1 VSSGAIFYWSYSL
14 LVFGRQFFVVRK
26 LRGFPYFIL
35 QKLPRMTKLFDL
47 LSENS
52 NNDKV
57 ISSLKKIAKKNKNT
71 RSTRSDFPDTN
82 ATRYAVPGSGVFDF
96 VAIDV
101 ETTGLDH
108 KNDRIIEIGAIKFTA
123 GKPGA
128 EFSTLINP
136 GVPLPAA
143 ITQLTGI
150 QTSDLDNAPVFDSIA
165 GALVDF
171 MANLPLC
178 GHQIEFDIGFLNEE
192 FKRTGRPKI
201 SAPDIDTALLSRI
214 VVPSISRFS
223 LKHMSRSLGIEL
235 ENAHRALAD
244 ARASGYAAIALI
256 ARLNT
261 IPPPV
266 RLAMARFAPAS
277 LLKTLIFS
285 SLDGDRSF
293 TSADPPIGALQKP
306 PKKLAAPASVTALS
320 LDTIQHYF
328 SSAGKLSEIMK
339 GFVERPSQ
347 TRMAVCV
354 AEALNT
360 ATFLVAEAGTG
371 TGKSLAYLLPSAC
384 FALKNGVRILV
395 STHTRNLQDQ
405 LMSKDI
411 PVVKKV
417 TGEDLRYCVLKG
429 RLNYLCIHRYRRLLS
444 GELADLSYR
453 ERMGMLPLIR
463 WAQETKTG
471 DIEEQNQFNIRWF
484 SRIWRQICADAHL
497 CKGKRCPDFASC
509 FLQNARQRANGS
521 HLVIINHSLF
531 FSEICSESSFLGSI
545 GPIIFDEAHHLESC
559 GHQYLRVEVDTNRF
573 TQFLDTMTAV
583 DKEMKKLEDRTTP
596 AFSAEKDFKS
606 IIKHMRS
613 SISVFLDDVNAWA
626 GAQAPASPEYQ
637 LEYVQD
643 TFSLLGSRAGLLNAF
658 SDMQDKLYHLL
669 QSFGPDEAHDTDT
682 ASLKPAL
689 RLLSDRTSQLK
700 ADFDYV
706 TGAVTEGHVFWI
718 EGNLKK
724 GWTKLCGVPLDIGSL
739 LSGLWEKNSAA
750 CIFTSATLSVSRSM
764 EYFKQKTGLT
774 GMSGEKTRCEFFESP
789 FSPDQALRGA
799 MRSAPAC
806 DAPEYPDYVAN
817 VISVLISELKKNI
830 LVLFT
835 ANAMLN
841 AVHARC
847 KDLLTMDSCTL
858 LAQGITGNRQAVL
871 DEFKNSGRAVLLGT
885 DSFWEG
891 IDVPGKA
898 CEIVIIPRLPFQ
910 VPTHPLTR
918 ALSQKMEKESG
929 ESFFSYTVPEAII
942 KFRQGTGRLIR
953 SREDRGALIVLDNRI
968 LTKNYGKR
976 FRTSLEGEMQSF
988 STIDELLLTLKDFFA
1003 NGKEPSPIAYVPFE
1017 EPS

>member
-1 VSSGAIFYWSYSL
+1 
-14 LVFGRQFFVVRK
+14 
-26 LRGFPYFIL
+26 
-35 QKLPRMTKLFDL
+35 MTKLFEL
-47 LSENS
+47 LSEDS

-57 ISSLKKIAKKNKNT
+57 FSSLKKIAKKKINT
-71 RSTRSDFPDTN
+71 PSNRGELLDTK
-82 ATRYAVPGSGVFDF
+82 ATRYCVPDSGVFDF
-96 VAIDV
+96 AAIDV

-108 KNDRIIEIGAIKFTA
+108 KNDRVIEIGAVKFSA

-128 EFSTLINP
+128 EFSMLINP
-136 GVPLPAA
+136 GIPLPAA

-150 QTSDLDNAPVFDSIA
+150 RSIDLNDAPDFEHVSGVLIDFLA
-165 GALVDF
+165 G
-171 MANLPLC
+171 LPLC

-192 FKRTGRPKI
+192 FKRIGRPKI
-201 SAPDIDTALLSRI
+201 SAPEIDTALLSRI
-214 VVPSISRFS
+214 IVPSISRFS

-244 ARASGYAAIALI
+244 ARASGYAAIVLI
-256 ARLNT
+256 GRLGA
-261 IPPPV
+261 IPPEV

-277 LLKTLIFS
+277 LIKALLFK
-285 SLDGDRSF
+285 SLEGDRARAAS
-293 TSADPPIGALQKP
+293 TSRVGAQQKP
-306 PKKLAAPASVTALS
+306 PKKLSAADSFTALS
-320 LDTIQHYF
+320 LDTIQHCF
-328 SSAGKLSEIMK
+328 SPGGKVSEVMK
-339 GFVERPSQ
+339 DFVERPSQ

-354 AEALNT
+354 AEAFNT
-360 ATFLVAEAGTG
+360 STFLVAEAGTG
-371 TGKSLAYLLPSAC
+371 TGKSLAYLLPAAC
-384 FALKNGVRILV
+384 FALKNGLRVLV

-405 LMSKDI
+405 ITSKDI
-411 PVVKKV
+411 PLVKKV
-417 TGEDLRYCVLKG
+417 AGEDLRYCVLKG
-429 RLNYLCIHRYRRLLS
+429 RSNYLCIHRYHRLLS

-497 CKGKRCPDFASC
+497 CQRKRCSDFGSC
-509 FLQNARQRANGS
+509 FLQNARQRALGS

-559 GHQYLRVEVDTNRF
+559 GHQHLRVEVDTNRF
-573 TQFLDTMTAV
+573 AQFLDSMTAV
-583 DKEMKKLEDRTTP
+583 DKEIKKLDGRAAAALP
-596 AFSAEKDFKS
+596 SEKDFKS
-606 IIKHMRS
+606 LIKRLRFC
-613 SISVFLDDVNAWA
+613 IAAFLDDLNAWA
-626 GAQAPASPEYQ
+626 GAHSPDSAEYQ
-637 LEYVQD
+637 IEYHQD
-643 TFSLLGSRAGLLNAF
+643 AFSAMGSRIELVDAF
-658 SDMQDKLYHLL
+658 SDVQDMLYHLL
-669 QSFGPDEAHDTDT
+669 QSPGTDEAPDNDA
-682 ASLKPAL
+682 ASFKPTV
-689 RLLSDRTSQLK
+689 RLLSDRTSQIK
-700 ADFDYV
+700 ADLDYV

-739 LSGLWEKNSAA
+739 LSGLWEKNTSA

-764 EYFKQKTGLT
+764 EYFKQKTGLLGT
-774 GMSGEKTRCEFFESP
+774 HDAKTRCESFESP
-789 FSPDQALRGA
+789 FSPDQAMRGA
-799 MRSAPAC
+799 MANAPAC
-806 DAPEYPDYVAN
+806 DAPEFPDYVAT
-817 VISVLISELKKNI
+817 VISALMAEFNKNI

-835 ANAMLN
+835 AHAMLN

-847 KDLLTMDSCTL
+847 KDLLTMNGCTL
-858 LAQGITGNRQAVL
+858 LAQGVTGNRQAML
-871 DEFKNSGRAVLLGT
+871 DEFKSSGRAVLLGA

-918 ALSQKMEKESG
+918 ALSRKMENESG
-929 ESFFSYTVPEAII
+929 DSFFSYTVPEAII

-976 FRTSLEGEMQSF
+976 FRASLEGEMQSF
-988 STIDELLLTLKDFFA
+988 STIDELLPALKKFFA
-1003 NGKEPSPIAYVPFE
+1003 NGQKPSPIAYVPFE

>member
-1 VSSGAIFYWSYSL
+1 
-14 LVFGRQFFVVRK
+14 
-26 LRGFPYFIL
+26 
-35 QKLPRMTKLFDL
+35 MTKLFDL

-57 ISSLKKIAKKNKNT
+57 ISSLKKIAKKKKNAP
-71 RSTRSDFPDTN
+71 STGGDFPYAK
-82 ATRYAVPGSGVFDF
+82 ATRFSMPDSGVFDF
-96 VAIDV
+96 IAIDV

-108 KNDRIIEIGAIKFTA
+108 KNDRIIEVGAIKFSA
-123 GKPGA
+123 GKAGA

-136 GVPLPAA
+136 GVPVPAA

-150 QTSDLDNAPVFDSIA
+150 KDGDLKDAPAFDRIA
-165 GALVDF
+165 GALIDF
-171 MANLPLC
+171 MAGLPIC

-192 FKRTGRPKI
+192 FKRIGRPKI
-201 SAPDIDTALLSRI
+201 SAPEIDTALLSRI
-214 VVPSISRFS
+214 IVPSISRFS
-223 LKHMSRSLGIEL
+223 LKHMSQSLGIEL
-235 ENAHRALAD
+235 DNAHRALAD
-244 ARASGYAAIALI
+244 ARASGHAACSLI
-256 ARLNT
+256 AKLCA
-261 IPPPV
+261 IPPQV

-277 LLKTLIFS
+277 LVKTLLFK
-285 SLDGDRSF
+285 SLDNNQASAPPSF
-293 TSADPPIGALQKP
+293 IGALQKP
-306 PKKLAAPASVTALS
+306 PKKLSAPASFTALS
-320 LDTIQHYF
+320 LDTIQQCF
-328 SSAGKLSEIMK
+328 SSGEKLSEVMK
-339 GFVERPSQ
+339 GFRERPSQ

-354 AEALNT
+354 AEAFNT

-371 TGKSLAYLLPSAC
+371 TGKSLAYLLPAAL
-384 FALKNGVRILV
+384 FALKNGLRVLV

-405 LMSKDI
+405 LLSKDI

-417 TGEDLRYCVLKG
+417 AGEDLRFCVLKG
-429 RLNYLCIHRYRRLLS
+429 RSNYLCIHRYHRLLS

-497 CKGKRCPDFASC
+497 CKGKRCPDFSSC
-509 FLQNARQRANGS
+509 FLQNARQRALGS

-545 GPIIFDEAHHLESC
+545 GPIVFDEAHHLESC
-559 GHQYLRVEVDTNRF
+559 GHQHLRVEVDTNRF
-573 TQFLDTMTAV
+573 TQFLDSMTTI
-583 DKEMKKLEDRTTP
+583 DKEIKKLEGRPTQAVPT
-596 AFSAEKDFKS
+596 EKDFKTV
-606 IIKHMRS
+606 IKHMRS
-613 SISVFLDDVNAWA
+613 GISAFLDDLNAWA
-626 GAQAPASPEYQ
+626 GAHSPASAEYQ
-637 LEYVQD
+637 VEYLHD
-643 TFSLLGSRAGLLNAF
+643 AFSSLGSRAGLINAF
-658 SDMQDKLYHLL
+658 SDMQDMLYHLL
-669 QSFGPDEAHDTDT
+669 QSSGPDDAPDGDDT
-682 ASLKPAL
+682 SLKPML

-700 ADFDYV
+700 ADLEYV

-739 LSGLWEKNSAA
+739 LSGLWEKNPMA
-750 CIFTSATLSVSRSM
+750 CIFTSATLSVARSM
-764 EYFKQKTGLT
+764 EYFKRKTGLT
-774 GMSGEKTRCEFFESP
+774 GISGEKTRCEFFESP

-799 MRSAPAC
+799 MRNAPAC
-806 DAPEYPDYVAN
+806 DAPEYPDYVAT
-817 VISVLISELKKNI
+817 VISALMSELNKNI

-847 KDLLTMDSCTL
+847 KDLLSLDGSTL

-871 DEFKNSGRAVLLGT
+871 DEFKNSDRAVLLGA

-898 CEIVIIPRLPFQ
+898 CEIVVIPRLPFQ

-976 FRTSLEGEMQSF
+976 FRDSLEGDVQSF
-988 STIDELLLTLKDFFA
+988 STIDDLLPALKSFFA
-1003 NGKEPSPIAYVPFE
+1003 NGQGPSPISYVPFE

>member
-1 VSSGAIFYWSYSL
+1 
-14 LVFGRQFFVVRK
+14 
-26 LRGFPYFIL
+26 
-35 QKLPRMTKLFDL
+35 MTKLFDL

-52 NNDKV
+52 NNEKV

-71 RSTRSDFPDTN
+71 ASAGTGFQDVK
-82 ATRYAVPGSGVFDF
+82 ATRYAIPDSGMFDF
-96 VAIDV
+96 IAIDV
-101 ETTGLDH
+101 ETTGLDD
-108 KNDRIIEIGAIKFTA
+108 KNDRIIEIGAIKFSN
-123 GKPGA
+123 GKSVA
-128 EFSTLINP
+128 EFSSFINP

-150 QTSDLDNAPVFDSIA
+150 QTGDLSNAPTFDRIA
-165 GALVDF
+165 GSLIDF
-171 MANLPLC
+171 MAGLPLC

-192 FKRTGRPKI
+192 FKRAGRPKI
-201 SAPDIDTALLSRI
+201 SAPEIDTALLSRI
-214 VVPSISRFS
+214 IVPSISRFS
-223 LKHMSRSLGIEL
+223 LKHMSHSLGIEL

-244 ARASGYAAIALI
+244 ARASGQAAIALI
-256 ARLNT
+256 ARINT
-261 IPPPV
+261 ISPHV

-277 LLKTLIFS
+277 LLKTLLFK
-285 SLDGDRSF
+285 SLESDRS
-293 TSADPPIGALQKP
+293 TATAGSPIGALQKP
-306 PKKLAAPASVTALS
+306 PKKLATPATFTAVS
-320 LDTIQHYF
+320 IDTIQQLF
-328 SSAGKLSEIMK
+328 SSGGKLSEAMN
-339 GFVERPSQ
+339 GFIERLSQ

-354 AEALNT
+354 AETLNT

-371 TGKSLAYLLPSAC
+371 TGKSLAYLLPSAL
-384 FALKNGVRILV
+384 FALANRTRILV

-411 PVVKKV
+411 PIVKKLA
-417 TGEDLRYCVLKG
+417 GSDLRYCVLKG

-463 WAQETKTG
+463 WAEETKTG

-497 CKGKRCPDFASC
+497 CKGKRCPDTGSC
-509 FLQNARQRANGS
+509 FLQNARQRALGS

-573 TQFLDTMTAV
+573 TQFLDSAAAV
-583 DKEMKKLEDRTTP
+583 DKEIKKLESHNTP
-596 AFSAEKDFKS
+596 ALQAEKDFKS
-606 IIKHMRS
+606 AIKLLRS
-613 SISVFLDDVNAWA
+613 SISVFLDDLNTWA
-626 GAQAPASPEYQ
+626 SAQSLASTEYQ
-637 LEYVQD
+637 IEFQKD
-643 TFSLLGSRAGLLNAF
+643 TFSRLASCAGLHNAL
-658 SDMQDKLYHLL
+658 SDMQDMLYHQL
-669 QSFGPDEAHDTDT
+669 QSFGPEEAADGVDT
-682 ASLKPAL
+682 SLKPAF

-700 ADFDYV
+700 ADLEYV
-706 TGAVTEGHVFWI
+706 TAAVTEGHVFWI

-739 LSGLWEKNSAA
+739 LAGLWEKNNAA

-764 EYFKQKTGLT
+764 EYFKQKTGLV
-774 GMSGEKTRCEFFESP
+774 GASGGKTRCELFESP
-789 FSPDQALRGA
+789 FSPDQTWRGA
-799 MRSAPAC
+799 MRNAPAC
-806 DAPEYPDYVAN
+806 DTPEYPDYVAN
-817 VISVLISELKKNI
+817 VISALMSEFNKNI

-835 ANAMLN
+835 ANAMLG
-841 AVHARC
+841 AVHSRC
-847 KDLLTMDSCTL
+847 KHLLSLRNCTL
-858 LAQGITGNRQAVL
+858 LAQGITGNRQVVL
-871 DEFKNSGRAVLLGT
+871 DEFKNSERAVLLGA

-918 ALSQKMEKESG
+918 ALSKKMEEECG

-953 SREDRGALIVLDNRI
+953 GREDRGALLVLDNRI
-968 LTKNYGKR
+968 ITKNYGRR
-976 FRTSLEGEMQSF
+976 FRDSLEGEVQAFASV
-988 STIDELLLTLKDFFA
+988 DELLPALEDFFA
-1003 NGKEPSPIAYVPFE
+1003 NKKDPSAIAYVPFE

>member
-1 VSSGAIFYWSYSL
+1 
-14 LVFGRQFFVVRK
+14 
-26 LRGFPYFIL
+26 
-35 QKLPRMTKLFDL
+35 MTKLFDL

-52 NNDKV
+52 NNDKA
-57 ISSLKKIAKKNKNT
+57 ISSLRKIAKKKPP
-71 RSTRSDFPDTN
+71 RPSTGQGFPD
-82 ATRYAVPGSGVFDF
+82 AKAPRYAVSDSGVFDF
-96 VAIDV
+96 IAIDV

-108 KNDRIIEIGAIKFTA
+108 KNDRIIEIGAIKFSS

-150 QTSDLDNAPVFDSIA
+150 QANDLKDAPAFDKIA
-165 GALVDF
+165 VALIDF
-171 MANLPLC
+171 MAGFPLC

-192 FKRTGRPKI
+192 FKRIGRPKI
-201 SAPDIDTALLSRI
+201 SSPEIDTALLSRI
-214 VVPSISRFS
+214 IIPSISRFS

-244 ARASGYAAIALI
+244 ARASGYAACALL
-256 ARLNT
+256 AKLGAV
-261 IPPPV
+261 PPQV

-277 LLKTLIFS
+277 LVKTLLFK
-285 SLDGDRSF
+285 SLDDNQASAPVSF
-293 TSADPPIGALQKP
+293 IGAAQKP
-306 PKKLAAPASVTALS
+306 PKKLSAQAAPAALS
-320 LDTIQHYF
+320 IDTIQHCF
-328 SSAGKLSEIMK
+328 SPEGKLSEAMK

-347 TRMAVCV
+347 TRMAACV
-354 AEALNT
+354 AEAFNT

-371 TGKSLAYLLPSAC
+371 TGKSLAYLLPSAF
-384 FALKNGVRILV
+384 FALKNSVRVLI

-405 LMSKDI
+405 LISKDI
-411 PVVKKV
+411 PVVRKAV
-417 TGEDLRYCVLKG
+417 GEELRFCVLKG
-429 RLNYLCIHRYRRLLS
+429 RSNYLCIHRYHRLLS

-497 CKGKRCPDFASC
+497 CKGKRCPDFGSC
-509 FLQNARQRANGS
+509 FLQNARQRALGS

-545 GPIIFDEAHHLESC
+545 GPIVFDEAHHLESC
-559 GHQYLRVEVDTNRF
+559 GHQHLRVEVDTNRF
-573 TQFLDTMTAV
+573 TQFLDSMTTI
-583 DKEMKKLEDRTTP
+583 DKEIKKLEGRPTP
-596 AFSAEKDFKS
+596 ALPSEKDFKT
-606 IIKHMRS
+606 IIKRLRS
-613 SISVFLDDVNAWA
+613 GIAVFLDDLNAWA
-626 GAQAPASPEYQ
+626 GPRSTGSAEYQ
-637 LEYVQD
+637 VEYRQD
-643 TFSLLGSRAGLLNAF
+643 AFSSLGSRAELINAF
-658 SDMQDKLYHLL
+658 SDLQDMLYHLL
-669 QSFGPDEAHDTDT
+669 QSFGTDEAAGGDDTT
-682 ASLKPAL
+682 LLPTL

-700 ADFDYV
+700 ADLEYV

-724 GWTKLCGVPLDIGSL
+724 GWTKLCGVPLDIGAL

-750 CIFTSATLSVSRSM
+750 CIFTSATLAVSRSFD
-764 EYFKQKTGLT
+764 YFRRKTGLT
-774 GMSGEKTRCEFFESP
+774 GPIGEKTRCESFESP
-789 FSPDQALRGA
+789 FSPTQALRGA
-799 MRSAPAC
+799 MRNAPAC
-806 DAPEYPDYVAN
+806 DAPEFPDYVAT
-817 VISVLISELKKNI
+817 VISALMSEFRKNV

-835 ANAMLN
+835 AHAMLG

-847 KDLLTMDSCTL
+847 KNLLTLNGAVL

-871 DEFKNSGRAVLLGT
+871 DEFKNSDCAVLLGA

-898 CEIVIIPRLPFQ
+898 CEIVVIPRLPFQ
-910 VPTHPLTR
+910 VPTHPLTQ
-918 ALSQKMEKESG
+918 ALSRKMENEAG
-929 ESFFSYTVPEAII
+929 ESFFSYAVPEAII

-953 SREDRGALIVLDNRI
+953 SKEDRGALIVLDNRI
-968 LTKNYGKR
+968 MTKNYGKR
-976 FRTSLEGEMQSF
+976 FRDSLEGDVQPF
-988 STIDELLLTLKDFFA
+988 STIDDLLPALKIFFA
-1003 NGKEPSPIAYVPFE
+1003 QGQGPSPITYVPFE